1 MKRRIIVTG
10 GASGFG
16 EATVRL
22 LARQGYAVLIADLD
36 MPASQAL
43 AAQLST
49 YGVDA
54 RAERLDVGDEAGWAA
69 LTSGMQSRGEAL
81 FGLVNNAGIVRFG
94 DLAET
99 SLQDW
104 AALKS
109 VMLDGVFLGIRC
121 CAPLIAEAGGG
132 AIVNIGSR
140 HATAAAPG
148 EAAYAGIK
156 AAARMLSRCAAREWA
171 PRGVRINSVL
181 PGPAMTAILD
191 NMPSEQRARLGDID
205 DLVAGIRA
213 KVPLGR
219 LAEPVEV
226 AECVAFLLSEAANFV
241 AGSDLV
247 VDGGISA

>member
-1 MKRRIIVTG
+1 VKRSVIVTG

-16 EATVRL
+16 EATVRVL
-22 LARQGYAVLIADLD
+22 VRQGHPVIIADLD
-36 MPASQAL
+36 LRASENLANAL
-43 AAQLST
+43 S
-49 YGVDA
+49 VDGA
-54 RAERLDVGDEAGWAA
+54 DVRAEPLDVGDESAWLSLIAS
-69 LTSGMQSRGEAL
+69 LESRREAL

-94 DLAET
+94 DLADT
-99 SLQDW
+99 SLDDW

-109 VMLDGVFLGIRC
+109 VMLDGVFLGIRI
-121 CAPLIAEAGGG
+121 CAPLIAKAGGG

-171 PRGVRINSVL
+171 PHGIRINSVL

-191 NMPSEQRARLGDID
+191 NMPAEQRARIGNVD
-205 DLVAGIRA
+205 DLVAGIKS

-219 LAEPVEV
+219 LAEPEEI
-226 AECVAFLLSEAANFV
+226 AECVAFLLSNGAGFV